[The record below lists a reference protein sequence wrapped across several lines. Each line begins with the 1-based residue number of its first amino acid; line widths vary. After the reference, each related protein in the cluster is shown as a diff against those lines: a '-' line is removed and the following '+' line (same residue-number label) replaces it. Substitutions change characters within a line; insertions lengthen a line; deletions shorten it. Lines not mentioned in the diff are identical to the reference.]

1 MATYYSSPADVIAY
15 TGVRPEDLGIEAT
28 EEDTA
33 DELLTAL
40 LTEWLEEAA
49 DLIDRDRRQSWL
61 TELTI
66 PAGINNI
73 AKRLV
78 ANMVAQAVLRRD
90 TPIIK
95 IGDFA
100 VKMTDDSILTRAIKR
115 DLRMFS
121 RPLGSSIRLYVPDL
135 SDDL

>member
-78 ANMVAQAVLRRD
+78 ANMIAQAVVRRD
-90 TPIIK
+90 TPII
-95 IGDFA
+95 
-100 VKMTDDSILTRAIKR
+100 
-115 DLRMFS
+115 
-121 RPLGSSIRLYVPDL
+121 
-135 SDDL
+135 